1 VQAEISVA
9 AEVHNVKVY
18 LFGCVYKRVVDIL
31 SFVSKRELIN
41 TPDADEFGPSRKFN
55 FFKFN

>member
-1 VQAEISVA
+1 MQAEISVA

-31 SFVSKRELIN
+31 SFVSKRELIKL
-41 TPDADEFGPSRKFN
+41 A
-55 FFKFN
+55 